1 MEKHTDFVDFAGND
15 YLGLARD
22 VRLIDAAHREAVQF
36 GISASSSRWGLGWTE
51 LHERLELGV
60 AEFLNVE
67 ASCLLS
73 SAYLGGLVY
82 FVEMAPAHDTV
93 FCDELS
99 HTNLTLGMKAAGFD
113 IRTYKHLDADDLAR
127 QLDEWNGKRPIIA
140 TDAVFG
146 ISGELAPLAK
156 LRDLAREYNAEL
168 LIDDAHGLF
177 AMGQHGR
184 GASEMCG
191 LSPGDV
197 TILGSLS
204 KALGSSGGFLAGRSE
219 LVERFRRSDPST
231 SATPLPIPIAAAS
244 LEALRIVGE
253 EPQRRE
259 QLNRNATRMREILSE
274 RGISV
279 ASHETPIVAML
290 VNDAAE
296 VRRLSDHFLTHGLR
310 IPHFDYP
317 SNPNDNLLRSIA
329 RSCHTPEQLQRFAN
343 AVAAFSPRMGEGIV
357 AEATAAGHL
366 EQRLDES

>member
-1 MEKHTDFVDFAGND
+1 MEKHTDFVNFAGND

-22 VRLIDAAHREAVQF
+22 SRLAEAANAAAQQL

-60 AEFLNVE
+60 AEFLHVE

-82 FVEMAPAHDTV
+82 FSELAGAHDTV

-113 IRTYKHLDADDLAR
+113 IRTYRHLDADDLAR
-127 QLDEWNGKRPIIA
+127 QLDEWNGKGPIIA
-140 TDAVFG
+140 SDAVFG
-146 ISGELAPLAK
+146 ISGELAPLAR
-156 LRDLAREYNAEL
+156 LRDLAREHDAEL

-177 AMGQHGR
+177 VLGQHGR

-191 LSPGDV
+191 LSPGDA
-197 TILGSLS
+197 TILGSMS

-219 LVERFRRSDPST
+219 LAERFRRSEPST
-231 SATPLPIPIAAAS
+231 SATPIPSSIAAAS
-244 LEALRIVGE
+244 LEALQIVGK

-259 QLNRNATRMREILSE
+259 QLNRNATHMRKILSE
-274 RGISV
+274 RGIGVVSC
-279 ASHETPIVAML
+279 ETPIVAML
-290 VNDAAE
+290 MNDAAE
-296 VRRLSDHFLTHGLR
+296 ARRLSDHFLTYDLR
-310 IPHFDYP
+310 IPYFDYP

-343 AVAAFSPRMGEGIV
+343 AITAFPP
-357 AEATAAGHL
+357 
-366 EQRLDES
+366 